1 MPRSATEIM
10 QEIVYSAVVDS
21 LDALKAGS
29 KGVPNTLLR
38 DLNAIHANATF
49 SDLPAAL
56 QAAITASVRSAFNR
70 LLKEGYTVVHRDAP
84 TQRTAQP
91 SASPPAT
98 ARRRP
103 PPRGKPPEVTRKP
116 KPRGPRQP

>member
-1 MPRSATEIM
+1 MPRSATEVM

-21 LDALKAGS
+21 LDALKSGS

-49 SDLPAAL
+49 SDLPAGL
-56 QAAITASVRSAFNR
+56 QAAITASVRAAFNR

-84 TQRTAQP
+84 TQRAAAP
-91 SASPPAT
+91 VASPPAT